1 MNTLQLKRA
10 LERNTFTKKI
20 FGGVFAADELPKV
33 ITSPCGF
40 VANTDPSTEPGT
52 NWVAFYFPSRE
63 KGEFFDSYGYPPEHY
78 GFESY
83 KIETWNKYKLQ
94 SSWSNVCGQYCIFY
108 LYHKSR
114 GYSMSKIVNLFT
126 DDTSINDRNVLVMLK
141 NILMLLLK
149 TNPFAGLINVVNR
162 YLNKS
167 FLKNFINSFLH

>member
-10 LERNTFTKKI
+10 LERDTFTKKI
-20 FGGVFAADELPKV
+20 FGGVFAADELPK
-33 ITSPCGF
+33 TFDTFPYGF

-52 NWVAFYFPSRE
+52 HWVAFYFPSHD

-78 GFESY
+78 GLESY
-83 KIETWNKYKLQ
+83 DIETWNKYKLQ

-126 DDTSINDRNVLVMLK
+126 DSTSINDCNVACYVK
-141 NILMLLLK
+141 K
-149 TNPFAGLINVVNR
+149 HFNVVVVENQPVCG
-162 YLNKS
+162 LNQCCKPL
-167 FLKNFINSFLH
+167 FK

>member
-1 MNTLQLKRA
+1 MNTLQIKRA
-10 LERNTFTKKI
+10 LERDTFTKKI
-20 FGGVFAADELPKV
+20 FGGVFAADELPK
-33 ITSPCGF
+33 IMNTFPCGF

-52 NWVAFYFPSRE
+52 HWVAFYFPSRE

-83 KIETWNKYKLQ
+83 KIETWNKHKLQ

-126 DDTSINDRNVLVMLK
+126 DNTSINDCNVACYVK
-141 NILMLLLK
+141 K
-149 TNPFAGLINVVNR
+149 HFNVVIENQPVCG
-162 YLNKS
+162 LNQWCKPL
-167 FLKNFINSFLH
+167 FK